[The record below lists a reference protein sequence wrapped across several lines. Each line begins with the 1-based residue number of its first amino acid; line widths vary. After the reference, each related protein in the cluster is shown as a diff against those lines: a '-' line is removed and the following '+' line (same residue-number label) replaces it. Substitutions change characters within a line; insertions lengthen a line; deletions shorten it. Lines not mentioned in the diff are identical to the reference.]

1 MSLTYFILSFGAPG
15 SFSHGLLSEQN
26 SSSSDLA
33 IALLNLD
40 VRFYSYLCYVSFGR
54 SSLLLWSLTITLNY
68 GCAFSILVL
77 PSGPAPAAVICP
89 HKWEGLSEM
98 ECCAP
103 PLETFSQIDLVPKDI
118 MNNGQTTCQMT
129 PWTWCPKPC
138 VPIPT
143 LRFAM
148 WPGWGIYLLWVS
160 SYSCVEWG

>member
-33 IALLNLD
+33 IAFLNLD
-40 VRFYSYLCYVSFGR
+40 ARFYSYLCYVSFGR

-89 HKWEGLSEM
+89 RK
-98 ECCAP
+98 
-103 PLETFSQIDLVPKDI
+103 
-118 MNNGQTTCQMT
+118 
-129 PWTWCPKPC
+129 
-138 VPIPT
+138 
-143 LRFAM
+143 
-148 WPGWGIYLLWVS
+148 
-160 SYSCVEWG
+160 